1 MLSILQNEH
10 GVHAIMYTNRALK
23 KQWPSWRTKWEI
35 NKGKK
40 RCFGISFCFLLRLF

>member
-23 KQWPSWRTKWEI
+23 KQ
-35 NKGKK
+35 
-40 RCFGISFCFLLRLF
+40 